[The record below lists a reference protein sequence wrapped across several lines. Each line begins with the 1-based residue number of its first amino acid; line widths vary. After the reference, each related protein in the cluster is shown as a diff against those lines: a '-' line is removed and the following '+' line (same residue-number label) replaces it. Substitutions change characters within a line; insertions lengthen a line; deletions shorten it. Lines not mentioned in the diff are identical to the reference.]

1 MPAALQT
8 PSDAL
13 ARFVRAIPLFE
24 QIEDRYLEDIL
35 RLLRPVEL
43 QLGEVLFQEGER
55 GAAFW
60 VLDGVTEVAVHTR
73 ARDGQ
78 PVIVARLGAGE
89 VVGEMALIDEEVRSA
104 TAHVTRG
111 GPAYRIQASDFASL
125 RTQGH
130 PAAFQILRRLC
141 TELCRRLRATSD
153 WVVRPSGRRLDAPEL
168 ERHRRPRP
176 EELDAF
182 PMFRAWPQVVK
193 LALSSKLAWVETRG
207 VEAIFA
213 EGEPA
218 DSTWFI
224 VEGEVVVGRNGRTL
238 ERMGPGQIFGLVAA
252 LDGGPRSASC
262 LTSGPARLLRLDDA
276 DFDSLF
282 AAGNR
287 FAYHLVDL
295 VARQL
300 VAHVRGANRLL
311 PATPGVPELPP
322 EEDPEAG
329 LEELLP
335 LELELALE
343 AEAHSGAG
351 G

>member
-1 MPAALQT
+1 MQT
-8 PSDAL
+8 PPDAL
-13 ARFVRAIPLFE
+13 AQFVRAIPLFE
-24 QIEDRYLEDIL
+24 QIEDRHLADIL

-43 QLGEVLFQEGER
+43 QLGEVLFREGER

-60 VLDGVTEVAVHTR
+60 VLEGATQVAVHTR
-73 ARDGQ
+73 SGDGQ
-78 PVIVARLGAGE
+78 PVIVAQLGAGE
-89 VVGEMALIDEEVRSA
+89 VVGEMALIDEAPRSA

-111 GPAYRIQASDFASL
+111 GRAYHIQASDFASL

-141 TELCRRLRATSD
+141 TDLCRRLRATSD
-153 WVVRPSGRRLDAPEL
+153 RVVRPSGRMLDVA
-168 ERHRRPRP
+168 ERVGSRRPRP

-182 PMFRAWPQVVK
+182 PAFRAWPQVVK
-193 LALSSKLAWVETRG
+193 LALSERLVWVETRG
-207 VEAIFA
+207 VEPICA

-238 ERMGPGQIFGLVAA
+238 ERMGPGQMFGLVAA

-262 LTSGPARLLRLDDA
+262 VASGPTRLLQLADA
-276 DFDSLF
+276 DFDALF
-282 AAGNR
+282 ASGNR

-300 VAHVRGANRLL
+300 VAHLRGANRLL
-311 PATPGVPELPP
+311 PALPP
-322 EEDPEAG
+322 EAQPPSQEELEAELED
-329 LEELLP
+329 LLP
-335 LELELALE
+335 LDLELAMEGEVLP
-343 AEAHSGAG
+343 GATG
-351 G
+351 